1 MKKDPNKSLEQ
12 SNTTQFTQKVLI
24 NFQDLS
30 SEEEEQIKEIIEK
43 SIKSIIAY
51 LPAVCTIV

>member
-12 SNTTQFTQKVLI
+12 SNTTQLTQKVLI

-30 SEEEEQIKEIIEK
+30 SEEEEQIKENIEQAIKAIIP
-43 SIKSIIAY
+43 Y

>member
-12 SNTTQFTQKVLI
+12 SNTTQLTQKVLI

-43 SIKSIIAY
+43 SIISIIAY
-51 LPAVCTIV
+51 LPVGCTIV